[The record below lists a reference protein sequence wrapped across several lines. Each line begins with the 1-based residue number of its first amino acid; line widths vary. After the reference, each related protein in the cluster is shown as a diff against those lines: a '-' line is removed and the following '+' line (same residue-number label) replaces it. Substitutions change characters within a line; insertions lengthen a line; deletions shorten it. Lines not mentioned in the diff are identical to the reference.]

1 MESLGPS
8 LEDLYNKFKKFSLQ
22 TTLMSMDQMITRIEY
37 IHSKGFVHRDVKPD
51 NFLIGRLNKKEQIY
65 IIDFGLAKR
74 YKDEKTGKHI
84 PYEEGKSLIGT
95 ARYASINTHLGVDQS
110 RRDDIEAL
118 AYILIYFMKGSLPWQ
133 GLKAKNMKEKY
144 DKIKEKKI
152 STSIH
157 ELCEGLSNDFVKFIT
172 YARELKFDS
181 KPDYIFLKN
190 IIRQVMKDNK
200 LAFSTYKFDWLNK
213 GEKNKYEI

>member
-1 MESLGPS
+1 
-8 LEDLYNKFKKFSLQ
+8 
-22 TTLMSMDQMITRIEY
+22 MSMDQMITRIEY